1 MEEKNHW
8 RVQRLT
14 GTSYI
19 AHMIR
24 GALTFSSETMALD
37 KRERSTAR
45 SWTSSHHLSL
55 AFAFGMGFQASYLD
69 VKRPNKGGVWNLD
82 LKP

>member
-24 GALTFSSETMALD
+24 GALTFSSETMALG